1 MGGVTSQKDAAYLVL
16 LRLTALD
23 TVVHAPDG
31 ITQHATRGTG
41 IEYRLKVL
49 QCWLAQRRM
58 IFLGWANIGGGGS
71 ASSRQPEK
79 GEHTLGCEK
88 KGEPTLGCEEKG
100 LLSPRQSPIN
110 LASCRH

>member
-1 MGGVTSQKDAAYLVL
+1 MGGVTSQKDAAYLVS

-23 TVVHAPDG
+23 TVIHAPDG

-58 IFLGWANIGGGGS
+58 IFLGWANCPG
-71 ASSRQPEK
+71 
-79 GEHTLGCEK
+79 
-88 KGEPTLGCEEKG
+88 
-100 LLSPRQSPIN
+100 
-110 LASCRH
+110 